1 MGSKVLPSL
10 KDPRMATFNI
20 ENNALGT
27 SKEPPLLPKPR
38 RPPSPRPLLPTL
50 RTPPWSRPPS
60 RPSET
65 RRAPPARPSS
75 STSVPTTRWTLP
87 RLVAVSG
94 SPSRSSSPPRLSWP
108 PLLPARRELD
118 PSNCPLRSPKPS
130 QLRPKS
136 QRPRKPRLQLSPRL
150 RRPRLQ
156 QLSPKLRLQPRKLP
170 RKLLLRRLRRNQQ
183 RRLHPRRSKS
193 LTLINQNAP

>member
-65 RRAPPARPSS
+65 RRDPPARPSS

-108 PLLPARRELD
+108 PLLPVRRELD
-118 PSNCPLRSPKPS
+118 PSNCPLRNPKPS
-130 QLRPKS
+130 PPRPKN
-136 QRPRKPRLQLSPRL
+136 LRL
-150 RRPRLQ
+150 RRPRPQ
-156 QLSPKLRLQPRKLP
+156 PSPRLRLQPRRRLLPRRRPQPKRHLP
-170 RKLLLRRLRRNQQ
+170 RKLLPRRWQ
-183 RRLHPRRSKS
+183 RSLPKRLHQRRSKHTQY
-193 LTLINQNAP
+193 LPCI